1 MPGPTVSELG
11 AGCLLQRGKR
21 VGKAGGSWD
30 TDGVDSVTTRRYQG
44 DSLPFKHQNSVV
56 DEVRV
61 RHLCKSAEPG
71 TVLFVEGEDE
81 VLAFFR
87 AMDIINCRVTAAV
100 NPFQAEPGGAGVIGA
115 PEDGLIAA
123 HAVVRI

>member
-21 VGKAGGSWD
+21 VGKAVGSRD
-30 TDGVDSVTTRRYQG
+30 TDGVDGVTTRSYQG

-56 DEVRV
+56 DEVHV

-71 TVLFVEGEDE
+71 TVFFVEGEDD
-81 VLAFFR
+81 VVAFFR
-87 AMDIINCRVTAAV
+87 AMDIINCRVAAAV
-100 NPFQAEPGGAGVIGA
+100 NPFQAEPDGTRVVGA
-115 PEDGLIAA
+115 PEYL
-123 HAVVRI
+123 AVAIE